1 MQNRGKEVRLL
12 NAILPYWRGP
22 SIPPKIIH
30 KILNSHYIS
39 KDVIT
44 CARNISKEVRVFDEI
59 KIGKWKIRC
68 PNCDTIFEVN
78 ENKVIRCPNCNSV
91 VKKINFKEW
100 NSLLEQYL
108 NFEISKKEL
117 LNSSV
122 TPTDES
128 FELILEE
135 DIPRETV
142 NFRVSVYGFNTVY
155 KFFSPLQLYVINKLI
170 YKIRETDKSIRPILS
185 LALLDYISY
194 NSMFT
199 VVNNKGIK
207 SMFYKVQP
215 RISWKWAILPSKYFV
230 KSAIAVLNA
239 KEGIY
244 AASLD
249 YELQTEV
256 YNFYLSF
263 LKRTL
268 SNSVNGLLTPYLYA
282 EYFFN
287 CLDDTCNSFIEKS
300 MERLSFEDIIG
311 NKKTF
316 LLKIIKEDDIRA
328 LLKSKYKVLSVNYER
343 KGFRISLDESKTGT
357 ITLNE
362 LHGILKEK
370 KIRHVSDIE
379 AITEALGVVLKEFSK
394 YERIIGVNNDITKE
408 VFKEVVNVLC
418 NSINCNINDKMA
430 KYYII
435 GKFYGRSK
443 LFFRMLYMISD
454 KKKIKFTERSNNV
467 LGLLTRVKKDP
478 NLIKTLSASKTL
490 ELIQLIKILS
500 NLNVEE
506 NNIYKDILTK
516 LENV

>member
-1 MQNRGKEVRLL
+1 MQNREKEVRLL

-22 SIPPKIIH
+22 SIQPKIIY
-30 KILNSHYIS
+30 KILNSRYIP

-44 CARNISKEVRVFDEI
+44 CARNISKEVRVLDEI

-68 PNCDTIFEVN
+68 PYCETIFEVN
-78 ENKVIRCPNCNSV
+78 ENKVIKCPNCNSII
-91 VKKINFKEW
+91 KKINFKEFS
-100 NSLLEQYL
+100 SLLEQYL
-108 NFEISKKEL
+108 NFEISKKDL
-117 LNSSV
+117 LTSPV
-122 TPTDES
+122 IPIDDS

-142 NFRVSVYGFNTVY
+142 NFRVSIYGFNTVY
-155 KFFSPLQLYVINKLI
+155 KFFSPLQLYTINKLTH
-170 YKIRETDKSIRPILS
+170 KIRETDKSVRPILS

-199 VVNNKGIK
+199 VVNKKGIK

-230 KSAIAVLNA
+230 KSVMAVINA

-244 AASLD
+244 VASLD
-249 YELQTEV
+249 YDLQTEI

-282 EYFFN
+282 EHFFN
-287 CLDDTCNSFIEKS
+287 CLDDACNSFVEKS
-300 MERLSFEDIIG
+300 KERLSFEDIIG

-316 LLKIIKEDDIRA
+316 LLKIIKEEDIRA
-328 LLKSKYKVLSVNYER
+328 LLKSKYKVLSVSYER
-343 KGFRISLDESKTGT
+343 KGFRISLGEGKSGT

-362 LHGILKEK
+362 LHSILKEK
-370 KIRHVSDIE
+370 RIENVSDIE
-379 AITEALGVVLKEFSK
+379 AIAKALEVVLKEFSK
-394 YERIIGVNNDITKE
+394 YERIIGVNSDITKE
-408 VFKEVVNVLC
+408 VFKEVVNILC

-443 LFFRMLYMISD
+443 LFFRILYMISD

-478 NLIKTLSASKTL
+478 NLIKTLPASKTL
-490 ELIQLIKILS
+490 ELLQLIKILS
-500 NLNVEE
+500 NLNIEE
-506 NNIYKDILTK
+506 KEIYKDILTK
-516 LENV
+516 LENI

>member
-1 MQNRGKEVRLL
+1 YN
-12 NAILPYWRGP
+12 
-22 SIPPKIIH
+22 H
-30 KILNSHYIS
+30 
-39 KDVIT
+39 KDVLA
-44 CARNISKEVRVFDEI
+44 CVRNISKEVRVLDEI
-59 KIGKWKIRC
+59 KMGKWKIRC
-68 PNCDTIFEVN
+68 PNCDTVFEVN
-78 ENKVIRCPNCNSV
+78 ENKVIRCLHCNTV
-91 VKKINFKEW
+91 IKKINFKEW

-122 TPTDES
+122 IPTDES

-199 VVNNKGIK
+199 VINKKGIK

-215 RISWKWAILPSKYFV
+215 RISWKWAILPSEYFV
-230 KSAIAVLNA
+230 KSAMAVLNA
-239 KEGIY
+239 KEGVY
-244 AASLD
+244 VASLD
-249 YELQTEV
+249 YDLQTEI

-268 SNSVNGLLTPYLYA
+268 SNLVNGLLTPYLYA
-282 EYFFN
+282 EHFFN
-287 CLDDTCNSFIEKS
+287 CLDNACNSFIEKS
-300 MERLSFEDIIG
+300 MERLSFEDITS

-316 LLKIIKEDDIRA
+316 LLKIIREEDIRA
-328 LLKSKYKVLSVNYER
+328 LLKSKYKVLAIRYEG
-343 KGFRISLDESKTGT
+343 KGFRISLDEGKTGT

-362 LHGILKEK
+362 LHSILKEK
-370 KIRHVSDIE
+370 RIGNLRDIE
-379 AITEALGVVLKEFSK
+379 AITEALEVVMKEFSK
-394 YERIIGVNNDITKE
+394 YERIIGVNGDITKE

-418 NSINCNINDKMA
+418 NSINCNISDKIA

-443 LFFRMLYMISD
+443 LFFRTLYMISG

-467 LGLLTRVKKDP
+467 LGLLTRVKKNPD
-478 NLIKTLSASKTL
+478 LIKTLPASKSL
-490 ELIQLIKILS
+490 ELTQLIKILS
-500 NLNVEE
+500 NLNIEE
-506 NNIYKDILTK
+506 NNIYKNILTK
-516 LENV
+516 LENI